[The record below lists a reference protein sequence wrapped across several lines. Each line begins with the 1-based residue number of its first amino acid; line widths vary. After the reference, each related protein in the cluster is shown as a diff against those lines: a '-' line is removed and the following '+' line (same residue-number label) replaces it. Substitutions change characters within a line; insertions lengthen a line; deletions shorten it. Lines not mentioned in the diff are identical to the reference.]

1 MECGVTNCPGGMTHQ
16 QSLLGA
22 QSLSVG
28 QGGVV
33 KLHSL
38 PKGEGLHDKEEWFAG
53 IRASVQLFY
62 QYRGQI
68 AK

>member
-1 MECGVTNCPGGMTHQ
+1 MGSLIVLEGLHTHN
-16 QSLLGA
+16 SCWELSALPLGREE
-22 QSLSVG
+22 L
-28 QGGVV
+28 V

-53 IRASVQLFY
+53 IGAAVQLFY
-62 QYRGQI
+62 QYRGHI